1 MLDQGKVVLL
11 IVHWAIVPHF
21 QLFPLRLR
29 SGQLGVA
36 RPEQDTDQPIL
47 PSKFFA
53 CGAQLCCCFDLSK

>member
-29 SGQLGVA
+29 SAQLGVRIPTSLFYLA
-36 RPEQDTDQPIL
+36 NSLLVVHNYVVVLI
-47 PSKFFA
+47 
-53 CGAQLCCCFDLSK
+53 